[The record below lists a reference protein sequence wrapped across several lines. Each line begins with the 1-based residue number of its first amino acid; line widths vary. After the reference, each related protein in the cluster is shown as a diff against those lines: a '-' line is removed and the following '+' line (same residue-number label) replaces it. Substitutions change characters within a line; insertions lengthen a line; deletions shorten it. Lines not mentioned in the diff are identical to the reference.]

1 MQRLQ
6 LKKKKS
12 FLYIYNKYQKSKK
25 KKISKEITINLLDK
39 IMKILTS
46 VFVGTLRFIL
56 SKNGKIT
63 IVLIVI
69 KSRKSHLS
77 HQYYKHEIHKSSG
90 TEWYQYSPH
99 VQYWSQVAS
108 VNTEKLIIT

>member
-1 MQRLQ
+1 
-6 LKKKKS
+6 
-12 FLYIYNKYQKSKK
+12 
-25 KKISKEITINLLDK
+25 
-39 IMKILTS
+39 MKILTS
-46 VFVGTLRFIL
+46 IFLGTLNVYIVQ
-56 SKNGKIT
+56 NGKIT